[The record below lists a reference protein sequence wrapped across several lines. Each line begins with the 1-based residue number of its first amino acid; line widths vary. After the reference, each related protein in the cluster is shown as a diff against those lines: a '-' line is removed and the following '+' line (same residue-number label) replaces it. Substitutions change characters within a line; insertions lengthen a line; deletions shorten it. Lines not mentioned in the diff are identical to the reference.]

1 MQSFPPSK
9 QRLDYLLEQTFPRY
23 GTTSSNQQ
31 CERWTIRCENLTR
44 LDSKWTTQGWKRRNK
59 IRQSGGTSVAK
70 PEELWQLQFKQ
81 DFPNAGQDKDIEM
94 SKEDHQLRMVFDCG
108 ASFQGTSLNQQ
119 LLQGPYLTSSLVG
132 VFVRF

>member
-1 MQSFPPSK
+1 MEPLQVINSVNGGPYAVK
-9 QRLDYLLEQTFPRY
+9 TLL
-23 GTTSSNQQ
+23 G
-31 CERWTIRCENLTR
+31 WTVNGPLRGGSDVT
-44 LDSKWTTQGWKRRNK
+44 K
-59 IRQSGGTSVAK
+59 SGKAVEVTANRTSVAK

-81 DFPNAGQDKDIEM
+81 DFNAGQDKDIEM